1 MPFLDCLFYNHAD
14 QYRYKEA
21 TRQACEQRQ
30 IPYLD
35 IFDQW
40 MQRSQ
45 GWRSE
50 RITNDG
56 LHPNTLGYQDLLE
69 SVLNWKELS
78 EYHCQADYG
87 AELQQEFR

>member
-1 MPFLDCLFYNHAD
+1 
-14 QYRYKEA
+14 
-21 TRQACEQRQ
+21 
-30 IPYLD
+30 
-35 IFDQW
+35 

-78 EYHCQADYG
+78 KYHCQADYG